1 MNQIINNIGETTIQ
15 FEDILN
21 KTNLKII
28 INMRLKDENLQN
40 YNYFINIIN
49 EYKNK
54 ISFDVLNNLIYKI
67 FLLNSKELNIDNI
80 DLIKNKDE
88 CFNYLLFFVNNY
100 NQKIKDSSMILCLNI
115 IFDFYK
121 N

>member
-1 MNQIINNIGETTIQ
+1 MDKIINNIAEITIQ

-21 KTNLKII
+21 DENLKII
-28 INMRLKDENLQN
+28 INLRLNKDYLQN

-54 ISFDVLNNLIYKI
+54 LSFDVFNNLIKKI
-67 FLLNSKELNIDNI
+67 ILLNSNELNIDNI
-80 DLIKNKDE
+80 EYKNKDE
-88 CFNYLLFFVNNY
+88 CLNNLLLFVNNY
-100 NQKIKDSSMILCLNI
+100 NKKMKNSSMILCLDI

>member
-1 MNQIINNIGETTIQ
+1 MDKIINNIGETTIQ

-28 INMRLKDENLQN
+28 INLRLKDENLQN

-49 EYKNK
+49 EYKEK
-54 ISFDVLNNLIYKI
+54 LSFDVLNNLIYKI
-67 FLLNSKELNIDNI
+67 FLLNSNELNI
-80 DLIKNKDE
+80 DLIKKKGE
-88 CFNYLLFFVNNY
+88 CLNYLLFFVNNF
-100 NQKIKDSSMILCLNI
+100 NKKMKDSSMLLCLDV

-121 N
+121 I